1 MLNNVKYYI
10 IYFYNIL
17 FLLSINFFLKNKH
30 ITFSKKKLNNLFF
43 SIQYKIYNK
52 L

>member
-17 FLLSINFFLKNKH
+17 FLLSIIIFLNKH
-30 ITFSKKKLNNLFF
+30 ITFSNKKLNNLFF